1 MKATED
7 MEEEEVTIGEVVF
20 VEEIMPLEEIMIGIE
35 IEAIGLGDSPNPE
48 KEK

>member
-7 MEEEEVTIGEVVF
+7 MEEEEVTIEEVVF
-20 VEEIMPLEEIMIGIE
+20 VEEIMHLEEMVIGIE
-35 IEAIGLGDSPNPE
+35 IEVIGLGDSPDLE